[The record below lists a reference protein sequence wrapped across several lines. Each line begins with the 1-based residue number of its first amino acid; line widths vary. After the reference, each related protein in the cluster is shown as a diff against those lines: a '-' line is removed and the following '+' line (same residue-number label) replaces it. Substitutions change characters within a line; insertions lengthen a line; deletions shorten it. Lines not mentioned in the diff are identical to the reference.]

1 MNEFIKSKAS
11 RIITG
16 IIVWHGVLTVAAAA
30 MAILL
35 LFAAPPAQA
44 AWLRPVGVVLLLAE
58 AIASAL
64 VIPRLLQHKSAGRLL
79 SLGVNYLG
87 FMLCFLASFQTLG
100 FFLGI
105 DAIAATFGRGI
116 VFLLGVFGGYL
127 VNTLGDR
134 FPHNYRKEMQFRR
147 AGNAIMAV
155 FALIF
160 LWRINFIPWLI
171 SVLLSINTL
180 AEVGMVL
187 GTIIMGA
194 ASWLLTREPIAN
206 HFGNT
211 NAQDEAIS
219 GYLFLS
225 PNLLG
230 FLLFFGAPLLL
241 SLYTS
246 FTNWDAFG
254 TKDWIGLAN
263 YLKIFSLN
271 LQPLTHLGQAV
282 TEALDTTRYDEL
294 ARFMLF
300 GQAYILGAEDKLF
313 WLALRN
319 TLIFCVAAVPLSVIP
334 GLVLANVLNSKI
346 PGMKIFRTLY
356 FLPSIA
362 AVVGVAL
369 IWQWL
374 YNATIGYI
382 NYFIT
387 LGVNALNM
395 LPGTA
400 LIDPQI
406 RWLSDGNT
414 ALLAIIIMS
423 AWQTMGFNSVLFL
436 AGLQNIPGELY
447 EAATVDGAGIWL
459 RFWKI
464 TLPML
469 APTTFFVVSTTTIQ
483 ALQVFEQVYIAT
495 NPPGGPNNATLTV
508 VLYLY
513 QNGFQR
519 FKQGYASATAWVLF
533 AVIFL
538 VTLFQFKRQKA
549 GEEAYK

>member
-1 MNEFIKSKAS
+1 MNAFIQSKTKP
-11 RIITG
+11 IITG
-16 IIVWHGVLTVAAAA
+16 IIVWHGLLALAMLGAAGW
-30 MAILL
+30 MLQVT
-35 LFAAPPAQA
+35 PPVQTP
-44 AWLRPVGVVLLLAE
+44 WVQPVGFVLLLGE
-58 AIASAL
+58 AIASVLA
-64 VIPRLLQHKSAGRLL
+64 IPWLLQRKPRGRLV
-79 SLGVNYLG
+79 SIGVNYLG
-87 FMLCFLASFQTLG
+87 FLLCLLGSFQSLQ

-105 DAIAATFGRGI
+105 DVIAATFGRGI
-116 VFLLGVFGGYL
+116 VFLFGILGGYF
-127 VNTLGDR
+127 VYVIGDR
-134 FPHNYRKEMQFRR
+134 FPHDYQKELRYRR
-147 AGNAIMAV
+147 AGKAVMAL

-160 LWRINFIPWLI
+160 LWRINFLPWFF
-171 SVLLSINTL
+171 SVLLNINTL
-180 AEVGMVL
+180 LEFALVA
-187 GTIIMGA
+187 GTLLMA
-194 ASWLLTREPIAN
+194 LVSWLLTREPIARA
-206 HFGNT
+206 FGT
-211 NAQDEAIS
+211 NSAHDEAIS
-219 GYLFLS
+219 GYIFLS
-225 PNLLG
+225 ANLLG
-230 FLLFFGAPLLL
+230 FLLFFAVPLLL

-254 TKDWIGLAN
+254 TKDWVGLQN
-263 YLKIFSLN
+263 YQRIFTLTV
-271 LQPLTHLGQAV
+271 QPLDYYTQPV
-282 TEALDTTRYDEL
+282 TAALDTARYDEL
-294 ARFMLF
+294 LRFSF
-300 GQAYILGAEDKLF
+300 GRPYIVGAADKLF
-313 WLALRN
+313 WIALYN

-334 GLVLANVLNSKI
+334 GLLLANILNSKI
-346 PGMKIFRTLY
+346 PGMKIYRALY

-387 LGVNALNM
+387 LGINFLN
-395 LPGTA
+395 LVAGGG
-400 LIDPQI
+400 LVDPQI
-406 RWLSDGNT
+406 RWLSDSNT

-436 AGLQNIPGELY
+436 AGLQNIPGDLY
-447 EAATVDGAGIWL
+447 EAATVDGAGVWD

-519 FKQGYASATAWVLF
+519 FRQGYASATAWVLF
-533 AVIFL
+533 AIIFL
-538 VTLFQFKRQKA
+538 VTLFQFQYQKA
-549 GEEAYK
+549 SEEAYH

>member
-1 MNEFIKSKAS
+1 MTNFLKSKARS
-11 RIITG
+11 
-16 IIVWHGVLTVAAAA
+16 IVN
-30 MAILL
+30 AIAGWQFILALIAFGASMLL
-35 LFAAPPAQA
+35 LQATPPAQA
-44 AWLRPVGVVLLLAE
+44 PWLRPVGFGVLLAE
-58 AIASAL
+58 ALAAAIAA
-64 VIPRLLQHKSAGRLL
+64 PLLLRRAPAGRLV
-79 SLGVNYLG
+79 SLTVNYLG
-87 FMLCFLASFQTLG
+87 FILCFLGSFQALG
-100 FFLGI
+100 IFLGI
-105 DAIAATFGRGI
+105 DAIAATFGRGVI
-116 VFLLGVFGGYL
+116 FLLGVFLGYL
-127 VNTLGDR
+127 INTLGDR
-134 FPHNYRKEMQFRR
+134 FPHNYRKEMQYRN
-147 AGNAIMAV
+147 AGKIVMAFFGV
-155 FALIF
+155 LF
-160 LWRINFIPWLI
+160 LWRINFLAWLLT
-171 SVLLSINTL
+171 VLANINTPINIGL
-180 AEVGMVL
+180 VLGAVGMGLV
-187 GTIIMGA
+187 
-194 ASWLLTREPIAN
+194 SWLLTNENIAREFPAN
-206 HFGNT
+206 TTH
-211 NAQDEAIS
+211 AEAIS

-225 PNLLG
+225 PNFLG
-230 FLLFFGAPLLL
+230 FLLFFAAPLLL

-254 TKDWIGLAN
+254 TRDWIGLQN
-263 YLKIFSLN
+263 YQKIFSLDIERLAYAN
-271 LQPLTHLGQAV
+271 QPV
-282 TEALDTTRYDEL
+282 TEALNTAVYDEL
-294 ARFMLF
+294 TRFNIF
-300 GQAYILGAEDKLF
+300 GNDYIIGAQDKLF
-313 WLALRN
+313 WIALRN
-319 TLIFCVAAVPLSVIP
+319 TLLFCLAAVPLSVIP
-334 GLVLANVLNSKI
+334 GLLLANVLNSKI
-346 PGMKIFRTLY
+346 PGMKVFRALY

-374 YNATIGYI
+374 YNAAIGYI

-387 LGVNALNM
+387 LGVNALNVI
-395 LPGTA
+395 PGLA
-400 LIDPQI
+400 LVDPQM
-406 RWLSDGNT
+406 RWLSDGKT

-447 EAATVDGAGIWL
+447 EAATVDGAGAWS

-538 VTLFQFKRQKA
+538 VTLFQFQRQKA